1 MWRSLVAHRHGGPG
15 VTGSNPVTPTMYFD
29 MNYKLLLS
37 NDDGI
42 NSSGLHALANG
53 LKKLGEIY
61 IVAPDREQSASSH
74 ALSIHRPLRIE
85 NIAENTYSIDG
96 TPTDCINIAINGILK
111 EISPD
116 IVVSGIN
123 KGENLGDD
131 ITYSGTVS
139 AAIEGTLLGIPSLA
153 VSLQGR
159 NEFDFTAASHFA
171 HLVSR
176 YILANS
182 IPKYTLINMN
192 IPALPV
198 NKIKGIKITRQGKR
212 LYNDPI
218 VEKTDPRG
226 RKYYWIGG
234 DVLDSLEMDNSDI
247 DAINKGYVSLT
258 PIQLDM
264 TDYDL
269 MSKLEK
275 DLSQIKIN
283 A

>member
-1 MWRSLVAHRHGGPG
+1 MAQLGSAPAWGAGGHRFESGHPDHEI
-15 VTGSNPVTPTMYFD
+15 Y
-29 MNYKLLLS
+29 MNHKLLLS

-42 NSSGLHALANG
+42 NSSGLHSLANG
-53 LKKLGEIY
+53 LKSLGKIY

-74 ALSIHRPLRIE
+74 ALSIHRPLRIDRITE
-85 NIAENTYSIDG
+85 NIYSVDG
-96 TPTDCINIAINGILK
+96 TPTDCINLAINGILK
-111 EISPD
+111 DITPD

-159 NEFDFTAASHFA
+159 NEYDFTAASHFA
-171 HLVSR
+171 NLITK
-176 YILANS
+176 YILTNS

-192 IPALPV
+192 IPSLPLGR
-198 NKIKGIKITRQGKR
+198 IKGIKITRQGKR

-218 VEKTDPRG
+218 VEKIDPRG

-234 DVLDSLEMDNSDI
+234 DVLDSLEMDDSDI
-247 DAINKGYVSLT
+247 DAINKGYVSVT
-258 PIQLDM
+258 PIKLDM
-264 TDYDL
+264 TDYNL
-269 MSKLEK
+269 ITKLEK
-275 DLSQIKIN
+275 DLSKLKIN